1 MIEIPPKPPVKSP
14 SAVSSVAN
22 SGRAWHQLEASAVLA
37 KLGTVATYGLDKTLA
52 AERLERDGPNA
63 LLEAGIKSPWPILL
77 EQFTGTM
84 VLVLILAAVVS
95 MLLGEVTDAIAIL
108 VIVVLNA
115 ALGFS
120 QEFRAEQA
128 MAALRQLSS
137 PTVRLQR
144 GGNLHDHPAGDLVA
158 GDIVL
163 LEAGNL
169 VPGQQHFNS
178 RQSDKTGES
187 AEANP

>member
-1 MIEIPPKPPVKSP
+1 MIETPFKSPVKSSVK
-14 SAVSSVAN
+14 SASAIMSVAN
-22 SGRAWHQLEASAVLA
+22 SGQVWHQLEASAVLA
-37 KLGTVATYGLDKTLA
+37 SLETVAAYGLDETVA

-63 LLEAGIKSPWPILL
+63 LHEAGIKSPWLILL

-95 MLLGEVTDAIAIL
+95 MVLGEVTDAIAIL
-108 VIVVLNA
+108 VIVILNA

-137 PTVRLQR
+137 PTVRLRR
-144 GGNLHDHPAGDLVA
+144 GGNLHDHPGGDLVA

-169 VPGQQHFNS
+169 VPGQRHFNS
-178 RQSDKTGES
+178 RQS
-187 AEANP
+187 